1 MDSMLVAS
9 ENVRSY
15 SEVSLLYF
23 CIVCVGSKISDTS
36 RLRF

>member
-1 MDSMLVAS
+1 MLGAS

-23 CIVCVGSKISDTS
+23 FIVCVGSENSDTS
-36 RLRF
+36 ILRF